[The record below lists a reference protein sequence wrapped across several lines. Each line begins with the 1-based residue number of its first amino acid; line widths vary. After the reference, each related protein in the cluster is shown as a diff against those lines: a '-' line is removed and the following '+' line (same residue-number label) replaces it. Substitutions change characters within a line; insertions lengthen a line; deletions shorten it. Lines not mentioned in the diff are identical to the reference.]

1 MYSEEQASYLNS
13 KAEEIIKLK
22 YDCDT
27 LEKEGVLIKCV
38 CNFFDIIKDFDLSQ
52 TQLRFL
58 YKFSNLIGVP
68 QYYEMLFEQKDNKLK
83 FENIHLNDI
92 SNMIYNS
99 SLAMEENKAFHKY
112 QKIVYEQFKPKNQ
125 NRFFLTAP
133 TSFGKTFIVTQI
145 IKKMRYKNIVLI
157 FPTLSLLAE
166 NYIKLLNDDFFAD
179 YKIHT
184 LSDEDINI
192 DDKNLFI
199 FTPERFLSMTDKSNK
214 FKFDFIFMDEIYKI
228 DNQFIMDNE
237 TIGEN
242 ERDLSFRVAL
252 QLVCNLSRDILLAG
266 PYIEITKNNTS
277 SIQNFFKDNSFEV
290 LSYNN
295 IEIVDKSILNI
306 DEKKSYQFE
315 GLIFEVTSKPSKNKL
330 KTLLK
335 TLYDSGNK
343 SSIIYTDARHKTEQ
357 IAKYVIQFKK
367 EFNISLD
374 ISDLK
379 LKEKFY
385 VFLDHLKN
393 AFSEEWIL
401 YKSLQYGI
409 GIHHGYIPKYIQKEI
424 IEFFNAGILD
434 TIISTTTITEGINT
448 SAKNMIVMSDKKGN
462 KTLKKF
468 DAQNIAGR
476 AGRFMYHFKGFV
488 FAIDNNFNQI
498 LNSDS
503 EELKNLEYDKNSNKS
518 EVDVMM
524 ASEKYLTD
532 NQKLTKKQLL
542 QKAQEL
548 GLDLHI
554 VERFKTIKLS
564 DKITLYESILKL
576 SPLKKQQIRNVL
588 SFGRYLNWDNF
599 EILLTSIYKI
609 IENEDLKK
617 LIEKKTKK
625 NYSYLTVKVA
635 HYLSDGFHGVLKFE
649 LGRGKSPDSAV
660 KETSKLTFNIFKY
673 HLVKYLGLLDVLLRY
688 NISKTENCDMDE
700 ISSSLTSL
708 IALLEY
714 NCTNNDAKKISD
726 YGVPFKVIK
735 YLDSKDI
742 DILNKFDKYE
752 YLVYEHLK
760 SKFKI

>member
-27 LEKEGVLIKCV
+27 LEKEGILIKRV
-38 CNFFDIIKDFDLSQ
+38 CNFFDVIKDFDLSQ
-52 TQLRFL
+52 TQLKFL

-68 QYYEMLFEQKDNKLK
+68 QYYEMLLEKKDNKIK
-83 FENIHLNDI
+83 FENIHVNDF

-112 QKIVYEQFKPKNQ
+112 QKIVYEQFHLENQ

-145 IKKMRYKNIVLI
+145 IKKMKYKNIVLI

-166 NYIKLLNDDFFAD
+166 NYLKLLNDDFFSD

-184 LSDEDINI
+184 LSDEDINN

-199 FTPERFLSMTDKSNK
+199 YTPERFLSMTDKSNR

-228 DNQFIMDNE
+228 DNQFIIDNE
-237 TIGEN
+237 TVGEN

-252 QLVCNLSRDILLAG
+252 QLVCKLSKDILLAG

-277 SIQNFFKDNSFEV
+277 SIQNFFQDNGFEV

-295 IEIVDKSILNI
+295 IEIVNKAILNI
-306 DEKKSYQFE
+306 DEKKSYNFE
-315 GLIFEVTSKPSKNKL
+315 GLNFEITSKPSKNKL

-335 TLYDSGNK
+335 TLYESENK
-343 SSIIYTDARHKTEQ
+343 SSIIYTDSRHRTEQ
-357 IAKYVIQFKK
+357 IAKWLIQFKE
-367 EFNISLD
+367 EFNINFD
-374 ISDLK
+374 IANLK

-385 VFLDHLKN
+385 IFLDHLKHS
-393 AFSEEWIL
+393 FSEDWIL
-401 YKSLQYGI
+401 YKSLQKGI

-448 SAKNMIVMSDKKGN
+448 SAKNMIVLSDKKGN

-476 AGRFMYHFKGFV
+476 AGRFMHHFKGFV

-498 LNSDS
+498 LNSES
-503 EELKNLEYDKNSNKS
+503 EELKNLEYDKNATKS

-532 NQKLTKKQLL
+532 NQKLTRRQLL
-542 QKAQEL
+542 QKAHEL

-554 VERFKTIKLS
+554 VEKFKTIKIS
-564 DKITLYESILKL
+564 DKIKLYETILNL
-576 SPLKKQQIRNVL
+576 SSHRKQQIRNVL
-588 SFGRYLNWDNF
+588 NFGRHLNWENF
-599 EILLTSIYKI
+599 EILLTAIHPI
-609 IENEDLKK
+609 IENEDLKN
-617 LIEKKTKK
+617 LIDKKTKK
-625 NYSYLTVKVA
+625 NFSFLTVKVA
-635 HYLSDGFHGVLKFE
+635 HYLSDGFHGVLSFE
-649 LGRGKSPDSAV
+649 LERKNPDSAV

-688 NISKTENCDMDE
+688 NIAKTNNCDMDE

-714 NCTNNDAKKISD
+714 SCTNNDAKKISD

-742 DILNKFDKYE
+742 NVLNKFDKYE

>member
-22 YDCDT
+22 YDCNT
-27 LEKEGVLIKCV
+27 LEKEGILIKRV
-38 CNFFDIIKDFDLSQ
+38 CNFFDVIKEFDLSQ
-52 TQLRFL
+52 TQLKFL

-68 QYYEMLFEQKDNKLK
+68 QYYEMLLEQKDNKLK

-112 QKIVYEQFKPKNQ
+112 QKIVYEQFLPENQ

-145 IKKMRYKNIVLI
+145 IKKMKYKNIVLI

-166 NYIKLLNDDFFAD
+166 NYIKLLNDDFFSD

-184 LSDEDINI
+184 LSDEDVNN
-192 DDKNLFI
+192 DEKNLFI
-199 FTPERFLSMTDKSNK
+199 YTPERFLSMTDKSNK
-214 FKFDFIFMDEIYKI
+214 LKFDFIFMDEIYKI

-237 TIGEN
+237 TVGEN

-252 QLVCNLSRDILLAG
+252 QLVCTLAKDILLAG

-277 SIQNFFKDNSFEV
+277 SIQNFFIDNEFEV

-295 IEIVDKSILNI
+295 IEIVNKSILNI
-306 DEKKSYQFE
+306 DEKKPYHFE
-315 GLIFEVTSKPSKNKL
+315 GLSFEITSKPSKNKL

-335 TLYDSGNK
+335 TLYESENK

-357 IAKYVIQFKK
+357 IAKWLIQFKE
-367 EFNISLD
+367 EFNIELN
-374 ISDLK
+374 ICDLK

-385 VFLDHLKN
+385 IFLDHLKH
-393 AFSEEWIL
+393 AFSEDWIL
-401 YKSLQYGI
+401 YKSLRKGI

-424 IEFFNAGILD
+424 IEFFNFGVLD

-476 AGRFMYHFKGFV
+476 AGRFMHHFKGFV
-488 FAIDNNFNQI
+488 FAVDNNFNQI
-498 LNSDS
+498 LNSES
-503 EELKNLEYDKNSNKS
+503 EELKNLEYDKNASKS

-542 QKAQEL
+542 HKAQEL

-554 VERFKTIKLS
+554 VEKFKTIKLS
-564 DKITLYESILKL
+564 NKISLYENILRL
-576 SPLKKQQIRNVL
+576 PMYKKQQIMNVL
-588 SFGRYLNWDNF
+588 NYGSHLNWDNF
-599 EILLTSIYKI
+599 EVLLNSIYEI
-609 IENEDLKK
+609 IENDDLKK
-617 LIEKKTKK
+617 LIENKTEN
-625 NYSYLTVKVA
+625 NYSALTVKVA
-635 HYLSDGFHGVLKFE
+635 NYLIDGFPGVLNFE
-649 LGRGKSPDSAV
+649 LKRKTPDSAV

-673 HLVKYLGLLDVLLRY
+673 HLVKYLGLLDILLRY
-688 NISKTENCDMDE
+688 NISKTNNSDMDE
-700 ISSSLTSL
+700 ISSSLSSL

-714 NCTNNDAKKISD
+714 SCTNSDAKKISD

-742 DILNKFDKYE
+742 NILNKFDKYE
-752 YLVYEHLK
+752 YLIYEHLK
-760 SKFKI
+760 NKFKI